1 MQCHRN
7 MDSSQKPL
15 GPEKLS
21 TLCRSLQSPDP
32 RGAQSVC
39 CSKRTDRVGHS
50 WVQTVAQKNSRC
62 PLTAFSSFSIL
73 YLMILHSRSGEFQW
87 IPLQAADQG
96 IQYRP
101 RWLLEAW
108 IPVFLRP
115 ASSSPC
121 VFAYNHR
128 TFRRARRSASS
139 WSNRRQGLRVH
150 SSPPRHH
157 VPICRLHRA
166 VGYEGPNIILLCLSL
181 PSPSQKDTK
190 GCPGPS
196 HPNSSC

>member
-96 IQYRP
+96 IHYRP

-121 VFAYNHR
+121 VFAII
-128 TFRRARRSASS
+128 TEA
-139 WSNRRQGLRVH
+139 WSNPREAITGKGWGFPQPLLAIMFPSAGCTVRWGTRDPM
-150 SSPPRHH
+150 SSCF
-157 VPICRLHRA
+157 VF
-166 VGYEGPNIILLCLSL
+166 
-181 PSPSQKDTK
+181 
-190 GCPGPS
+190 PS
-196 HPNSSC
+196 HPHLKKTRRAALDPHILTALAKTK

>member
-32 RGAQSVC
+32 RGAQSIC
-39 CSKRTDRVGHS
+39 CSKRTDRLGHS

-62 PLTAFSSFSIL
+62 PLTAFSSFPIL
-73 YLMILHSRSGEFQW
+73 YLMILRSRSGEFQW

-101 RWLLEAW
+101 QWLLEAW

-121 VFAYNHR
+121 VFAIITENIQKGQEIC
-128 TFRRARRSASS
+128 FLMKESQARAE
-139 WSNRRQGLRVH
+139 V
-150 SSPPRHH
+150 
-157 VPICRLHRA
+157 
-166 VGYEGPNIILLCLSL
+166 SL
-181 PSPSQKDTK
+181 IPPSPSR
-190 GCPGPS
+190 S
-196 HPNSSC
+196 HLQAAPCGGVRGTQCHPALSFPPIPISKRHEGLSWTLTS